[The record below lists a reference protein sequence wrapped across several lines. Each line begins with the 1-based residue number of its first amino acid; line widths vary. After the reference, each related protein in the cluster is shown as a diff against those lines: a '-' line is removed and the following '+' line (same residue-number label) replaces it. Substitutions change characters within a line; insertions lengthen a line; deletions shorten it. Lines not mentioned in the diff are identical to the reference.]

1 MIKIKKP
8 IIGITTFCKQ
18 EVNNK
23 HYNKVRC
30 SYMKVVSEAGGT
42 PVLIPLMNDLST
54 AKDYIDLIDGLILS
68 GGQDVSPH
76 HYSNTVSE
84 HIKDNDPQRD
94 EWEMKLFELAFNA
107 NLPILGICR
116 GMQLIN
122 VARGGSLYQD
132 IIAQYDDSLVHLP
145 DEEGTAYVHHNIK
158 FAEDCSLCNFA
169 CCQQLNVNSHHHQA
183 IKELAPEFKIIAKT
197 EGEIVE
203 AIEAVDKDFIIGV
216 QWHPEDLTHLH
227 PCFKELFNLLI
238 KQAGKKLNNN

>member
-42 PVLIPLMNDLST
+42 PILIPLMNDLST
-54 AKDYIDLIDGLILS
+54 AIDYIELIDGLILS

-76 HYSNTVSE
+76 HYDNIVTDHV
-84 HIKDNDPQRD
+84 KDNDPRRD
-94 EWEMKLFELAFNA
+94 SWEMKLFELAFEE

-122 VARGGSLYQD
+122 VASGGSLYQD
-132 IIAQYDDSLVHLP
+132 IIEQYDDNLVHLP
-145 DEEGTAYVHHNIK
+145 DERDENYVHHTVKI
-158 FAEDCSLCNFA
+158 EDNCSLCNFA
-169 CCQQLNVNSHHHQA
+169 CCQQLDVNSHHHQA
-183 IKELAPEFKIIAKT
+183 IKELAPGFKVIAKT

-203 AIEAVDKDFIIGV
+203 AIEAVDKDFVIGV

-238 KQAGKKLNNN
+238 KEASKKHNI